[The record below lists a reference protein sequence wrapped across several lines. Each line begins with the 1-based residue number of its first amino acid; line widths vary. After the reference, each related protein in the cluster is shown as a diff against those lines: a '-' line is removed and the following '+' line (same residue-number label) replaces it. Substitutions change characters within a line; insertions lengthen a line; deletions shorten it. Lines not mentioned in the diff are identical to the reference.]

1 MSTQEKRQIKVHVV
15 SDATGITAERV
26 ISAGLVQFENK
37 IVPQIERHAFV
48 QDQTRMGLILDE
60 MEREDAIL
68 IYSLVKPE
76 LRRWAR
82 QEIRRRSLQGMDLMG
97 PLLAMMTAKLDAIPL
112 LHPGLLGDVGDASM
126 RLAESIEF
134 TLKHDDGQEVESLGK
149 SDVVILG
156 ASRCSKTPTS
166 LYLSC
171 NYNLKVSNVP
181 LIQNH
186 EPPSNLF
193 RLKRPFMV
201 GLTIDPGKLANIR
214 KTRYQGKALDGY
226 TDMHSIWA
234 ELAYCQD
241 IYKKIPQINIMDV
254 TNSSIE
260 EVAST
265 IVRKMQDE
273 RGSGQTGV
281 GSHK

>member
-1 MSTQEKRQIKVHVV
+1 MSSEKSRIKVHVV

-37 IVPQIERHAFV
+37 IEPIIERHAFV
-48 QDQTRMGLILDE
+48 QDPARMGLILDE
-60 MEREDAIL
+60 MEKEDAIL

-76 LRRWAR
+76 LRAWTRR
-82 QEIRRRSLQGMDLMG
+82 EIRRRDLQGTDLMG
-97 PLLAMMTAKLDAIPL
+97 PLLAMMTAKLGAIPL

-134 TLKHDDGQEVESLGK
+134 TLKHDDGQEVDTLNK

-181 LIQNH
+181 LIQEH
-186 EPPSNLF
+186 KPPENLF
-193 RLKRPFMV
+193 HLTKPYMV
-201 GLTIDPGKLANIR
+201 GLSIDPGKLANIR
-214 KTRYQGKALDGY
+214 KNRYPGQDLGGY

-234 ELAYCQD
+234 ELAFCQEV
-241 IYKKIPQINIMDV
+241 YKKIPKINIMDV
-254 TNSSIE
+254 SNSSIE
-260 EVAST
+260 EVASS
-265 IVRKMQDE
+265 IVRDMQE
-273 RGSGQTGV
+273 EMQP
-281 GSHK
+281 